1 MMHMNN
7 EGESSTKKIIR
18 FSLVVSE
25 LGETKKL
32 NLQGIV
38 NYEFK
43 KGIVLITDYPL
54 EPENVLAL
62 DEKLNGYQ
70 VGVVRR
76 VVACGKACMAHI
88 DLK

>member
-1 MMHMNN
+1 MMSMDR
-7 EGESSTKKIIR
+7 EWESSTKKIIR
-18 FSLVVSE
+18 FSLGVSGP
-25 LGETKKL
+25 GETKKL
-32 NLQGIV
+32 TLQGIV

-54 EPENVLAL
+54 KSENVLDL
-62 DEKLNGYQ
+62 NEKLNGYQ

-76 VVACGKACMAHI
+76 VVACGKAYMAHI